1 MTGRRVGASRPHD
14 EFVDQTMPHFD
25 AVWNVARRMTPDPCA
40 AEDLVQETYLRAFR
54 GFAHKRDGDTRAWL
68 VSICLN
74 TARSEFRRRSRRPL
88 EDLAAEVELPAMG
101 DGADGAAL
109 AVLDREALSR
119 ALDALPDPQRVVVV
133 LADLAG
139 LTANEIAGIL
149 DAPRGTI
156 LARIHRGRRR
166 LAIAL
171 ANEGVRDAV

>member
-1 MTGRRVGASRPHD
+1 M
-14 EFVDQTMPHFD
+14 
-25 AVWNVARRMTPDPCA
+25 
-40 AEDLVQETYLRAFR
+40 QETYLRAFR

-88 EDLAAEVELPAMG
+88 EDLAAEVELPGVG
-101 DGADGAAL
+101 DSADCVAL
-109 AVLDREALSR
+109 ASLDRDALGR
-119 ALDALPDPQRVVVV
+119 ALDGLPDPQRVAIV

-139 LTANEIAGIL
+139 LTANEIAVIL

-156 LARIHRGRRR
+156 LARIHRGRRS

-171 ANEGVRDAV
+171 ANEVAIDVA